1 MIEKLAAY
9 ERDSLEQDRFG
20 VSKAAQAGQPAAS
33 HGSGTALAPR
43 REAPHLASDSGGAMH
58 SLIKELYPI
67 CRSITGDG
75 VRATLGCLAP
85 YLPLEVVEIPTGTQV
100 LDWTIPREWNIRDA
114 FIKRLSGERV
124 VDFGNSNLHV
134 VGYSA
139 PVCALMSL
147 ADLRSHL
154 HTLPARPD
162 WIPYR
167 TSYYAETWGFC
178 LSHNQFESLG
188 DEVYEVC
195 IDSTLEDGSLT
206 YGECLIEGESSDE
219 VLISCHVCH
228 PSLCNDNL
236 SGIVVAAALAQELS
250 RRPTRY
256 SYRFVFVPGTIGA
269 ITWLA
274 RNRSVLERVKHGLV
288 LTCLGD
294 AGRITYKKSR
304 GGDAEIDRAVAYV
317 LQQKASEF
325 AIRDFS
331 PDGYDERQYGSPGFN
346 LPVGC
351 LMRTPH
357 GVFPEY
363 HTSAD
368 DPDFVRPAAL
378 ADSARTC
385 LEVIDVIENNRI
397 YRNLQPFGEPQLGRR
412 GLYES
417 LGGQVASDFRLAMLW
432 LLNMSDGT
440 NSLLD
445 VAAKAGLPWRSVK
458 EARRALCQEG
468 LLEVLD
474 QRPA

>member
-1 MIEKLAAY
+1 MIEKLAAD
-9 ERDSLEQDRFG
+9 EGSFEQDHFR
-20 VSKAAQAGQPAAS
+20 VRKAAQAARSGAGN
-33 HGSGTALAPR
+33 GSGAGPAPR
-43 REAPHLASDSGGAMH
+43 RETPHLASGSGEAMH
-58 SLIKELYPI
+58 SLIEELYPI

-75 VRATLGCLAP
+75 VRATLNRLSP
-85 YLPLEVVEIPTGTQV
+85 YLPLEVVEIPTGTEV

-124 VDFGNSNLHV
+124 VDFANSNLHV

-139 PVCALMSL
+139 PVRAVMSL

-154 HTLPARPD
+154 HSLPAQPD
-162 WIPYR
+162 LIPYR

-178 LSHNQFESLG
+178 LSHNQLESLG

-195 IDSTLEDGSLT
+195 IDSTLADGSLT
-206 YGECLIEGESSDE
+206 YGECLIKGESSDE

-250 RRPTRY
+250 RGPTRY

-274 RNRSVLERVKHGLV
+274 RNRSVLGRVKHGLV

-304 GGDAEIDRAVAYV
+304 GGHAEIDHAVAYV
-317 LQQKASEF
+317 LQRRAADF

-357 GVFPEY
+357 GAFPEY

-368 DPDFVRPAAL
+368 SPSFVRPSAL
-378 ADSARTC
+378 TDSARTC
-385 LEVIDVIENNRI
+385 LEVIDVVENNRC

-417 LGGQVASDFRLAMLW
+417 LGGQAASDFRLAMLW

-445 VAAKAGLPWRSVK
+445 IATKAGLSWQSMK
-458 EARRALCQEG
+458 EAGQALCQAG
-468 LLEVLD
+468 LLEVLE
-474 QRPA
+474 QQPV

>member
-1 MIEKLAAY
+1 MIEKLAGDDQGDL
-9 ERDSLEQDRFG
+9 ERPPFG
-20 VSKAAQAGQPAAS
+20 ALKAARAGQPAARYGNGIAP
-33 HGSGTALAPR
+33 GSQAAPD
-43 REAPHLASDSGGAMH
+43 LLSDSGDAMH
-58 SLIKELYPI
+58 GLVKELYPI

-75 VRATLGCLAP
+75 VRATLGCLSR
-85 YLPLEVVEIPTGTQV
+85 YLSLDVVEVPTGTKV

-124 VDFGNSNLHV
+124 VDFRSSNLHV
-134 VGYSA
+134 VGYST
-139 PVCALMSL
+139 PVCSLMTL
-147 ADLRSHL
+147 ADLRSRL
-154 HTLPARPD
+154 HTLPAQPD
-162 WIPYR
+162 RIPYR

-178 LSHNQFESLG
+178 LSHDQFESLC
-188 DEVYEVC
+188 DDDYEVC
-195 IDSTLEDGSLT
+195 IDSTLQDGSLT
-206 YGECLIEGESSDE
+206 YGEYLIEGESSDE

-236 SGIVVAAALAQELS
+236 SGIVVATALAQELS
-250 RRPTRY
+250 RRSTRY
-256 SYRFVFVPGTIGA
+256 SYRFVFVPGTIGS

-357 GVFPEY
+357 GEFPEY

-368 DPDFVRPAAL
+368 DPGFVQPAAL
-378 ADSARTC
+378 ADSVRTC
-385 LEVIDVIENNRI
+385 LEVVDVIENNRT
-397 YRNLQPFGEPQLGRR
+397 YRNLFPFGEPQLGRR
-412 GLYES
+412 GLYEC

-445 VAAKAGLPWRSVK
+445 IAARAGLPWQSVK
-458 EARRALCQEG
+458 DARQALCREG
-468 LLEVLD
+468 LLDVLD
-474 QRPA
+474 QRPE

>member
-1 MIEKLAAY
+1 MIEKLAGGEQGY
-9 ERDSLEQDRFG
+9 LERLPFG
-20 VSKAAQAGQPAAS
+20 ALKAAQTGQPAAH
-33 HGSGTALAPR
+33 HGSGISPASQAAPD
-43 REAPHLASDSGGAMH
+43 LLSDPGDAMH
-58 SLIKELYPI
+58 SLVKELYPI

-75 VRATLGCLAP
+75 VRATLGCLSR
-85 YLPLEVVEIPTGTQV
+85 YIPLDVVEVPTGTQV

-124 VDFGNSNLHV
+124 VDFRNSNLHV

-147 ADLRSHL
+147 ADLRSRL
-154 HTLPARPD
+154 HTLPAQPD
-162 WIPYR
+162 RIPYR

-178 LSHNQFESLG
+178 LSHNQFESLC
-188 DEVYEVC
+188 DDDYEVC
-195 IDSTLEDGSLT
+195 IDSTLRDGSLT
-206 YGECLIEGESSDE
+206 YGEYLIEGESSDE
-219 VLISCHVCH
+219 VLISCHLCH

-236 SGIVVAAALAQELS
+236 SGIVIATALAQELA

-304 GGDAEIDRAVAYV
+304 GGGAEIDRAVAYV
-317 LQQKASEF
+317 LQRKASEF

-357 GVFPEY
+357 GEFSEY

-368 DPDFVRPAAL
+368 DPSFVHPAAL

-385 LEVIDVIENNRI
+385 LEVVDVIENNWT
-397 YRNLQPFGEPQLGRR
+397 YRNLHPFGEPQLGRR

-445 VAAKAGLPWRSVK
+445 IAAKAGLPWQSVK
-458 EARRALCQEG
+458 DARRALCREG
-468 LLEVLD
+468 LLDMLD
-474 QRPA
+474 QRPV

>member
-1 MIEKLAAY
+1 MIEKLAGCEPGHL
-9 ERDSLEQDRFG
+9 ERPPFG
-20 VSKAAQAGQPAAS
+20 VLKGAQTGRPAAR
-33 HGSGTALAPR
+33 HGNGIAPASQA
-43 REAPHLASDSGGAMH
+43 APDLLSDSGDAMH
-58 SLIKELYPI
+58 GLVKELYPI

-75 VRATLGCLAP
+75 VRATLACLSQ
-85 YLPLEVVEIPTGTQV
+85 YLPLEVVEVPTGTQV

-124 VDFGNSNLHV
+124 VDFRNSNLHV

-139 PVCALMSL
+139 PVCALMTL
-147 ADLRSHL
+147 AALRSHL
-154 HTLPARPD
+154 HTLPAQPD
-162 WIPYR
+162 LVPYR

-178 LSHNQFESLG
+178 LSHNQFESLC
-188 DEVYEVC
+188 DDDYEVC
-195 IDSTLEDGSLT
+195 IDSTLRDGFLT
-206 YGECLIEGESSDE
+206 YGECLIEGETSDE

-236 SGIVVAAALAQELS
+236 SGIVVATALAQELS

-256 SYRFVFVPGTIGA
+256 SYRFVFVPGTIGS

-274 RNRSVLERVKHGLV
+274 RNPSGLERVKHGLV

-317 LQQKASEF
+317 LQQKASDF

-357 GVFPEY
+357 GEFPEY

-368 DPDFVRPAAL
+368 DLSFVRPAAL

-385 LEVIDVIENNRI
+385 LEVIDVIENNRT
-397 YRNLQPFGEPQLGRR
+397 YRNLYPFGEPQLGRR
-412 GLYES
+412 GLYEC

-432 LLNMSDGT
+432 LLNLGDGT

-445 VAAKAGLPWRSVK
+445 IAAKAGLPWQSVK
-458 EARRALCQEG
+458 DARRALCREG

>member
-1 MIEKLAAY
+1 MIEKPPTD
-9 ERDSLEQDRFG
+9 ERESFEQDRFG
-20 VSKAAQAGQPAAS
+20 VSKAAQARLHATRHESWTGP
-33 HGSGTALAPR
+33 APR
-43 REAPHLASDSGGAMH
+43 REAPLLASDSGEAMY

-75 VRATLGCLAP
+75 VRATLDRLSP
-85 YLPLEVVEIPTGTQV
+85 YLSLDVVEVPTGTQV

-124 VDFGNSNLHV
+124 VDFGSSNLHV

-139 PVCALMSL
+139 PVRALMSL

-154 HTLPARPD
+154 HTLPAQPD
-162 WIPYR
+162 LIPYR
-167 TSYYAETWGFC
+167 TSYYAKTWGFC

-188 DEVYEVC
+188 DEVYDVC

-236 SGIVVAAALAQELS
+236 SGIVIAAALAQELS
-250 RRPTRY
+250 ERPTRY
-256 SYRFVFVPGTIGA
+256 SYRFIFAPGTIGA

-274 RNRSVLERVKHGLV
+274 RNRSVVERVKHGLV
-288 LTCLGD
+288 LTCVGD

-357 GVFPEY
+357 GAFPEY

-368 DPDFVRPAAL
+368 DLSFVRPAAL

-385 LEVIDVIENNRI
+385 LEVIDVLENNRI

-417 LGGQVASDFRLAMLW
+417 LSGQIASDFRLAMLW

-445 VAAKAGLPWRSVK
+445 IAVKAGLPWQSVK
-458 EARRALCQEG
+458 EARRALCREG
-468 LLEVLD
+468 LLEELN

>member
-1 MIEKLAAY
+1 MIEKRAAD
-9 ERDSLEQDRFG
+9 ERPSFELDSSG
-20 VSKAAQAGQPAAS
+20 VSKAARAGRPADCDE
-33 HGSGTALAPR
+33 SGTAPAPR
-43 REAPHLASDSGGAMH
+43 PKAPHLASDSGDAMH

-75 VRATLGCLAP
+75 VRATLRCLSP
-85 YLPLEVVEIPTGTQV
+85 YLPLEVVEVPTGTQV

-114 FIKRLSGERV
+114 FIKRLSGESV
-124 VDFGNSNLHV
+124 VDFKNSNLHV
-134 VGYSA
+134 VSYSA
-139 PVCALMSL
+139 PVRGLMSL

-154 HTLPARPD
+154 HTLPAQPD
-162 WIPYR
+162 LIPYR

-178 LSHNQFESLG
+178 LSHNLFESLG
-188 DEVYEVC
+188 DEVYDVC

-236 SGIVVAAALAQELS
+236 SGVVIAAALAQELS

-256 SYRFVFVPGTIGA
+256 SYRFIFVPGTIGA
-269 ITWLA
+269 IAWLA

-294 AGRITYKKSR
+294 AGQITYKKSR
-304 GGDAEIDRAVAYV
+304 RDDAEIDRAVAYV
-317 LQQKASEF
+317 LQQTGSKF

-357 GVFPEY
+357 GAFPEY

-368 DPDFVRPAAL
+368 DLSFVRPAAL
-378 ADSARTC
+378 TNSVRTC

-397 YRNLQPFGEPQLGRR
+397 YCNLQPFGEPQLGRR

-417 LGGQVASDFRLAMLW
+417 LGGQISSDFRIAMLW

-445 VAAKAGLPWRSVK
+445 IAAKAGLPWQSVK
-458 EARRALCQEG
+458 EARRALCREG

>member
-1 MIEKLAAY
+1 MIEKLPGGEQGY
-9 ERDSLEQDRFG
+9 LERAPFG
-20 VSKAAQAGQPAAS
+20 ALKAAQTGQPAARY
-33 HGSGTALAPR
+33 GNGIAPSSQA
-43 REAPHLASDSGGAMH
+43 APDLLSDSGDAMH
-58 SLIKELYPI
+58 GLVKELYPI

-75 VRATLGCLAP
+75 VRATLGCLSR
-85 YLPLEVVEIPTGTQV
+85 YLPLEVVEVPTGTKV

-124 VDFGNSNLHV
+124 VDFRRSNLHV
-134 VGYSA
+134 VGYST
-139 PVCALMSL
+139 PVCSLMTL
-147 ADLRSHL
+147 ADLRSRL
-154 HTLPARPD
+154 HTLPAQPD
-162 WIPYR
+162 RIPYR
-167 TSYYAETWGFC
+167 TSYCAETWGFC
-178 LSHNQFESLG
+178 LSHNQFESLC
-188 DEVYEVC
+188 DDDYEVC
-195 IDSTLEDGSLT
+195 IDSTLHDGFLT
-206 YGECLIEGESSDE
+206 YGECLVEGESSDE

-250 RRPTRY
+250 RRSTRY

-357 GVFPEY
+357 GEFPEY

-368 DPDFVRPAAL
+368 DPGFVQPAAL

-385 LEVIDVIENNRI
+385 LEVVDVIENNRT
-397 YRNLQPFGEPQLGRR
+397 YRNLHPFGEPQLGRR
-412 GLYES
+412 GLYEC

-445 VAAKAGLPWRSVK
+445 IAAKAGLPWQSVK
-458 EARRALCQEG
+458 DARRALCQEG
-468 LLEVLD
+468 LLDVLD